1 MKVIE
6 KFADQVV
13 NSGAYE
19 PLDRVYVINKI
30 RGLVGDHDE
39 EENDKPAVKQLVDIA
54 VENEKIPDDVTSKEV
69 LNDQLYDLMTPT
81 PSKTNNIFWQKMQ
94 NSPEKATDWFYQL
107 CVNNDYVK
115 EEAIAK
121 NVVFSGTSSKGHGL
135 EITINLSKPEKDPKA
150 IAAAAHATGKKYPQ
164 CALCLENE
172 GYLGG
177 YGKNARSNLR
187 IIRMSIAGRP
197 WGFQYSPYAYFNEHC
212 IFLDQEHIPM
222 EINQQTLI
230 NLVEIE
236 KTLPQYFVGSNA
248 DLPIVG
254 GSMLSHEHYQGGR
267 HTFPMMKAKIKKSVV
282 FNEYPDVK
290 AGIVDWPMSDLRLI
304 SNNSLD
310 LIDLGSKI
318 IKFWDQYSD
327 ADRDIKAFDGETRH
341 HTVTPIMHREG
352 KSFVLDLVL
361 RDNNTNK
368 DYPLGIFHPHKQ
380 LWHIKK
386 ENIGLIEV
394 MGRAILPGR
403 LKSELEEVKKYWL
416 GQDNQMA
423 ASHQEWA
430 DQIKAENEITSA
442 NVDTVMEQALV
453 EVFEQVLQDAGVFKN
468 NEDGDQ
474 GWDKFITALT
484 ENIQDKLDRKRDLMG
499 FVFLLAVT
507 DIFCWANNL

>member
-6 KFADQVV
+6 KFADEVI

-30 RGLVGDHDE
+30 RALVGDE
-39 EENDKPAVKQLVDIA
+39 ASKAEANEQQTAVKQLVNLA
-54 VENEKIPDDVTSKEV
+54 VQREV
-69 LNDQLYDLMTPT
+69 LNDQLYDLATPT
-81 PSKTNNIFWQKMQ
+81 PSKVNGIFWQKMQ
-94 NSPEKATDWFYQL
+94 NSAEKATDWFYKL
-107 CVNNDYVK
+107 CVNNNYVK
-115 EEAIAK
+115 KEAIAK

-187 IIRMSIAGRP
+187 IIRMNIGGRP

-212 IFLDQEHIPM
+212 IFLDQKHIPM
-222 EINQQTLI
+222 VINQQTLI

-236 KTLPQYFVGSNA
+236 KTLPHYFVGSNA

-254 GSMLSHEHYQGGR
+254 GSMLAHEHYQGGR
-267 HTFPMMKAKIKKSVV
+267 HTFPMMKAKIKKNVV
-282 FNEYPDVK
+282 FDDYPEVV

-304 SNNSLD
+304 SDHSLD
-310 LIDLGSKI
+310 LIELGAI
-318 IKFWDQYSD
+318 IINFWDHYSD
-327 ADRDIKAFDGETRH
+327 SARQIKAFDGKTRH

-352 KSFVLDLVL
+352 KNFVLDLVL
-361 RDNNTNK
+361 RDNNTSEN
-368 DYPLGIFHPHKQ
+368 YPLGIFHPHKE

-416 GQDNQMA
+416 GQDNKMVI
-423 ASHQEWA
+423 SHKEWA
-430 DQIKAENEITSA
+430 DQIKAEQNITA
-442 NVDTVMEQALV
+442 ENVDAVMQQALV

-468 NEDGDQ
+468 NADGDE

-484 ENIQDKLDRKRDLMG
+484 KQI
-499 FVFLLAVT
+499 
-507 DIFCWANNL
+507 